1 MMNRKRSVLAG
12 ALAVVVLAAFSWA
25 APDEPNEPLEIGSKA
40 PLTDVAME
48 GVSGETYTLDEVA
61 GENGLLVV
69 FSCNTC
75 PWVEAWEDRYPK
87 LADQAR
93 ELGIGMI
100 APNPNTAIRDD
111 GESMA
116 DMKARADEQGYN
128 FPYVLDKDA
137 QLAAAF
143 GATRTP
149 DVFLFNGDMELVYRG
164 AIDDNARDASAVE
177 NHYLMDA
184 MTAMV
189 NGQDI
194 ENQVTKS
201 IGCTI
206 KWAD

>member
-1 MMNRKRSVLAG
+1 MLNKKLGVLVG
-12 ALAVVVLAAFSWA
+12 ALAVVVLAAFSWT
-25 APDEPNEPLEIGSKA
+25 APDDRNEPLEIGSKA
-40 PLTDVAME
+40 PMTDVEMT
-48 GVSGETYTLDEVA
+48 GVSGETYTLAQAA
-61 GENGLLVV
+61 GENGLLVM

-87 LADQAR
+87 IGERAK
-93 ELGIGMI
+93 ELGIGMVV
-100 APNPNTAIRDD
+100 PNPNTAIRDD

-116 DMKARADEQGYN
+116 DMKARAEAKGYN
-128 FPYVLDKDA
+128 FPYVLDKEA
-137 QLAAAF
+137 KLAAEF

-149 DVFLFNGDMELVYRG
+149 DVFLFNSDMELVYRG

-189 NGQDI
+189 NGQSIDQ
-194 ENQVTKS
+194 EVTKS